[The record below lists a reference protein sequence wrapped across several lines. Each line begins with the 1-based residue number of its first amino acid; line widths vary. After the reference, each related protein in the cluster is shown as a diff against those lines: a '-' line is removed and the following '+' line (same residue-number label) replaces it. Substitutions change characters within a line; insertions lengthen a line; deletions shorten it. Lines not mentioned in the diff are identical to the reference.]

1 MELCKPANLLL
12 LVSVAGAL
20 YHLIVFD
27 VRTAMWWVAVGILGV
42 TTFQGLCMSGFEN
55 MSWLLML
62 LPVLVV
68 CFFLAVALLASSMRI
83 KNVHREEP
91 RCKEESRCHKKP
103 RCNEERGC
111 HKKPRCNSCGGNG
124 CSSCV
129 KINEMVWP

>member
-12 LVSVAGAL
+12 LISVAGAL

-42 TTFQGLCMSGFEN
+42 ATFQGLCVSGFET
-55 MSWLLML
+55 MSWLLMM

-68 CFFLAVALLASSMRI
+68 CFFLAVALLASSLRI
-83 KNVHREEP
+83 NNVRREEP
-91 RCKEESRCHKKP
+91 RCKQESPCHKKP
-103 RCNEERGC
+103 RCN
-111 HKKPRCNSCGGNG
+111 KKPRCDG
-124 CSSCV
+124 CNSCV